1 MPGDPLFPA
10 TRPRL
15 VRQMVVGEGHMLYIE
30 ECAAVDG
37 LPLLFLH
44 GGPGSGCSPSQ
55 RRLFDPARYRAILVD
70 PRGSGRSRPLG
81 NTRANTTAHLVADLE
96 YLREALGIA
105 RWLVFGSSWGSL
117 LALAYAQAYP
127 ERVRGLVLR
136 GIFLGSRQEIATY
149 ARDAASTA
157 DLPGGFP
164 EEDALGP
171 WLAAIMNNNPQ
182 QALAAISAWLDHER
196 ALMGFAAL
204 TEPPDAKQIA
214 RVRLQMHYLANDC
227 FLPPDQLLTGVEQ
240 IRHLPAVIVHGLAD
254 PICPP
259 RIAES
264 LHHAWPEANWWPV
277 ADAGHSALSPPIARA
292 CIDALNWVAGAEGAL
307 P

>member
-182 QALAAISAWLDHER
+182 QALAAISAWLR
-196 ALMGFAAL
+196 ADRAARCQTDRQGSPANAL
-204 TEPPDAKQIA
+204 PGQ
-214 RVRLQMHYLANDC
+214 RL
-227 FLPPDQLLTGVEQ
+227 
-240 IRHLPAVIVHGLAD
+240 LPAA
-254 PICPP
+254 
-259 RIAES
+259 R
-264 LHHAWPEANWWPV
+264 PV
-277 ADAGHSALSPPIARA
+277 ADRRRTNSPPAGSHRPWPGRPDLPA
-292 CIDALNWVAGAEGAL
+292 KDRRKLASRLAGSQLVAGRRCRPQRLVATDCPRL
-307 P
+307 H